1 MRVGED
7 NLGGQR
13 AAGAVAVQFAPG
25 ATELDGG
32 GKIIDVPV
40 QLAAVGRQGG
50 VAGVACVVPGVH
62 RDGAAGQ
69 VAVVLTA

>member
-1 MRVGED
+1 M
-7 NLGGQR
+7 GGQR
-13 AAGAVAVQFAPG
+13 AAGAAAVQLAPG
-25 ATELDGG
+25 APELDGG
-32 GKIIDVPV
+32 GEVIDVPL

-50 VAGVACVVPGVH
+50 GTGVACVVPCVH